1 MTTKPKFPAPP
12 RHLEPATRKW
22 WATVVRDYVLGEHH
36 LRLLRLG
43 CESWDRGQLAREV
56 LKKKG
61 LTFDDRFGQ
70 PKPRPEV
77 KIVNDAAITF
87 ARMVRELDLDT
98 ETPADTSVRPPS
110 LRSNRR

>member
-1 MTTKPKFPAPP
+1 MTKLKFPAAP
-12 RHLEPATRKW
+12 RHLAPATKKW
-22 WATVVRDYVLGEHH
+22 WSSVVRAYVLEEHH
-36 LRLLRLG
+36 LRLLRLA
-43 CESWDRGQLAREV
+43 CEAWDRGQLAREV

-61 LTFDDRFGQ
+61 LTFEDRFGT
-70 PKPRPEV
+70 PKTRPEI
-77 KIVNDAAITF
+77 KIANDAAITF